1 MYAVLGRL
9 SALLLPH
16 QCVSCRLFAETTGLC
31 TACWTRLSP
40 VTAPFCQ
47 HCGLPLA
54 EQLVDGICAS
64 CWATPPEMACI
75 RAALRYDDAA
85 RDLILKLKH
94 GDGLQLVPF
103 ISQLMAARFVE
114 LTADNPFVVPV
125 PLHRWR
131 YWRRRFNQSAE
142 LARYLCQHYER
153 GVYAPDLLIRHRATK
168 SQGGLS
174 RQARKRNLTGAF
186 IQSPT
191 AAQTL
196 RGHPVLLVHD
206 VMTTGATLQAA
217 TSWLRRAGAGEIRAL
232 TIARVI

>member
-1 MYAVLGRL
+1 MVSDSMDYSSARKEAVMYAVLGRL

-94 GDGLQLVPF
+94 GDGLQLVPYY
-103 ISQLMAARFVE
+103 QP
-114 LTADNPFVVPV
+114 ADG
-125 PLHRWR
+125 R
-131 YWRRRFNQSAE
+131 QI
-142 LARYLCQHYER
+142 C
-153 GVYAPDLLIRHRATK
+153 RADC
-168 SQGGLS
+168 
-174 RQARKRNLTGAF
+174 R
-186 IQSPT
+186 
-191 AAQTL
+191 
-196 RGHPVLLVHD
+196 
-206 VMTTGATLQAA
+206 
-217 TSWLRRAGAGEIRAL
+217 
-232 TIARVI
+232 

>member
-1 MYAVLGRL
+1 MVSDSMDYSSARKEAVMYAVLGRL

-47 HCGLPLA
+47 HCGL
-54 EQLVDGICAS
+54 
-64 CWATPPEMACI
+64 
-75 RAALRYDDAA
+75 
-85 RDLILKLKH
+85 
-94 GDGLQLVPF
+94 
-103 ISQLMAARFVE
+103 
-114 LTADNPFVVPV
+114 
-125 PLHRWR
+125 
-131 YWRRRFNQSAE
+131 
-142 LARYLCQHYER
+142 
-153 GVYAPDLLIRHRATK
+153 
-168 SQGGLS
+168 S

-186 IQSPT
+186 IPSPT

-196 RGHPVLLVHD
+196 RGHPVLLVDD

-217 TSWLRRAGAGEIRAL
+217 TSCLRRAGAGEIRAL